1 MVRPD
6 AGRSSEPLRR
16 LFKHSIVRVQQMKS
30 WCSSGALDLHA
41 VSTRKKAAFVE
52 HIVGRPSLA
61 RWSLIQGTPTRGAT
75 GYSRE
80 RDDGLRRVV
89 VSAGRDR
96 RRWYDLSI
104 RRSRQSRGSAR
115 VAWRLWT
122 RPPAGERLSCR
133 SIAARGSDGGH
144 EGDGIGGD
152 DRFDGHQTDCLSTHK
167 VPSRLWVFA
176 ETHTPKTQSR
186 EGTAPASART
196 VLS

>member
-6 AGRSSEPLRR
+6 AGRSSEPLWRV
-16 LFKHSIVRVQQMKS
+16 FKHAIVRVQQMKS

-80 RDDGLRRVV
+80 RDDGLRRDV

-96 RRWYDLSI
+96 RRWYDLC
-104 RRSRQSRGSAR
+104 RPPRPPR
-115 VAWRLWT
+115 VAVC
-122 RPPAGERLSCR
+122 G
-133 SIAARGSDGGH
+133 
-144 EGDGIGGD
+144 
-152 DRFDGHQTDCLSTHK
+152 
-167 VPSRLWVFA
+167 V
-176 ETHTPKTQSR
+176 
-186 EGTAPASART
+186 
-196 VLS
+196 

>member
-16 LFKHSIVRVQQMKS
+16 LFKHSIARVQQMKS
-30 WCSSGALDLHA
+30 WCSSGALNLHA

-52 HIVGRPSLA
+52 HIVGRPGRPLA

-133 SIAARGSDGGH
+133 YIATRGSDGGH

-152 DRFDGHQTDCLSTHK
+152 DRFDGHQTDRLNTPI
-167 VPSRLWVFA
+167 VPS
-176 ETHTPKTQSR
+176 
-186 EGTAPASART
+186 
-196 VLS
+196 